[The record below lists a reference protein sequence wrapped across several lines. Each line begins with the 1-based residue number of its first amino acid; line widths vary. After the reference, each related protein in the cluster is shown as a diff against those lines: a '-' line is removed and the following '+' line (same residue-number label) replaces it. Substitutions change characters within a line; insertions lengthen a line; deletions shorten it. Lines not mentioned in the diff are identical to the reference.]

1 MLGLL
6 MLEIGTLCKLWCDL
20 SRPLELRRSQDSSGR
35 DQVRWWPS
43 SPVKEGIFPAV
54 VCVQLYHAILWW
66 LEFHRKEGDAVKGR
80 EELRDDL
87 YAIFQ
92 AALQAVDPGEA
103 LHTHVRREGNQLNV
117 ADRTY
122 DLRQY
127 DALYVIGVG
136 KAGAAMAI
144 AIEALLGDCL
154 RGGHVIVKYSHG
166 RPVKHVTLHEAA
178 HPIPDEAG
186 VRATRTLIDFV
197 KGRGPRELLICLISG
212 GGSALSPAPAEDIT
226 LPEKQEVTR
235 LLLACG
241 ATIHEINALRKHI
254 SQIKG
259 GQLARLASPATL
271 ITLVLSDVV
280 GDSLDVIASGPTV
293 PDTSTFADCLEILRK
308 YHLLDKVPMA
318 IRRHLEAG
326 VSGAVPETPK
336 PGDAV
341 FARTQTVLIGR
352 NLQALEAASRQAAAL
367 GYHPLILSS
376 AIEGETREVAKVH
389 AGIAKEVLASGHP
402 IAPPACL
409 LSGGETTVTL
419 HGQGKGGRNQEF
431 ALVLALDIHNI
442 PGIAV
447 LSGGT
452 DGTDGPTD
460 AAGAVA
466 DWTTCA
472 RAEQYGL
479 QPRVALENNDAYP
492 FFERLGDLLI
502 TGPTQTNVMDVR
514 VMLIVADRLDRIAS

>member
-1 MLGLL
+1 
-6 MLEIGTLCKLWCDL
+6 
-20 SRPLELRRSQDSSGR
+20 
-35 DQVRWWPS
+35 
-43 SPVKEGIFPAV
+43 VK
-54 VCVQLYHAILWW
+54 H
-66 LEFHRKEGDAVKGR
+66 R
-80 EELRDDL
+80 EELRQDL
-87 YAIFQ
+87 HTIFQ
-92 AALQAVDPGEA
+92 AALGAVDPGEA
-103 LHTHVRREGNQLNV
+103 IRTHVRRDGQQLQV
-117 ADRTY
+117 ADRVY

-136 KAGAAMAI
+136 KAAAAMAT
-144 AIEALLGDCL
+144 AVEALLGDRI
-154 RGGHVIVKYSHG
+154 RGGHVIVKYGHG
-166 RPVKHVTLHEAA
+166 GPIKYVTLHEAG

-186 VRATRTLIDFV
+186 VRATRALIEFV
-197 KGRGPRELLICLISG
+197 RGRGARELIICLLSG
-212 GGSALSPAPAEDIT
+212 GGSALSPAPSEGMT
-226 LPEKQEVTR
+226 LAEKQEATR

-293 PDTSTFADCLEILRK
+293 PDTSRFADCLEILHK
-308 YHLLDKVPMA
+308 YQLLDKVPVA

-326 VSGAVPETPK
+326 AAGTIPETPK
-336 PGDAV
+336 PRDPV
-341 FARTQTVLIGR
+341 FARTQTVIIGR
-352 NLQALEAASRQAAAL
+352 NLQALEAAGHQAAAL
-367 GYHPLILSS
+367 GYRTLILSS
-376 AIEGETREVAKVH
+376 GIEGETREVAKVH
-389 AGIAKEVLASGHP
+389 TGIAREVLASGHP
-402 IAPPACL
+402 IAAPACI

-419 HGQGKGGRNQEF
+419 RGQGKGGRNQEF
-431 ALVLALDIHNI
+431 VLAMALDVRNA

-472 RAEQYGL
+472 RAEQLGL
-479 QPRVALENNDAYP
+479 HPRLALEHNDAYP
-492 FFERLGDLLI
+492 FFARLGDLLL

-514 VMLIVADRLDRIAS
+514 IMLIVADTAGRMRR

>member
-1 MLGLL
+1 M
-6 MLEIGTLCKLWCDL
+6 K
-20 SRPLELRRSQDSSGR
+20 
-35 DQVRWWPS
+35 
-43 SPVKEGIFPAV
+43 
-54 VCVQLYHAILWW
+54 H
-66 LEFHRKEGDAVKGR
+66 R
-80 EELRDDL
+80 EELRQDL
-87 YAIFQ
+87 QAIFQ
-92 AALQAVDPGEA
+92 AALQAVDPGEGIRA
-103 LHTHVRREGNQLNV
+103 HVQREGNQLHV

-122 DLRQY
+122 DLSQY
-127 DALYVIGVG
+127 DALYLIGMG

-144 AIEALLGDCL
+144 AVEKMLGDRL
-154 RGGHVIVKYSHG
+154 RGGHVIVKYGHG
-166 RPVKHVTLHEAA
+166 GPVAHATLHEAD

-186 VRATRTLIDFV
+186 VRATRTLLDFV
-197 KGRGPRELLICLISG
+197 DGRGPRELVICLISG
-212 GGSALSPAPAEDIT
+212 GGSALSPAPVEGIT
-226 LPEKQEVTR
+226 LAEKQEVTR

-308 YHLLDKVPMA
+308 YRLFDTVPMA

-326 VSGAVPETPK
+326 VSGAIPETPK

-341 FARTQTVLIGR
+341 FSRTQTVIIGR
-352 NLQALEAASRQAAAL
+352 NLQALEAASRQATAL
-367 GYHPLILSS
+367 GYRPLILSS
-376 AIEGETREVAKVH
+376 AIEGETREVARVH

-402 IAPPACL
+402 ITAPACI

-419 HGQGKGGRNQEF
+419 RGQGKGGRNQEF
-431 ALVLALDIHNI
+431 ALALALDIDDI
-442 PGIAV
+442 PGIAA
-447 LSGGT
+447 LSAGT

-460 AAGAVA
+460 AAGAFA
-466 DWTTCA
+466 DWTTCT
-472 RAEQYGL
+472 RAEQHGL
-479 QPRVALENNDAYP
+479 HPREALEHNDAYP

-514 VMLIVADRLDRIAS
+514 IILITDGLSL

>member
-1 MLGLL
+1 MLYCGSL
-6 MLEIGTLCKLWCDL
+6 TLQEG
-20 SRPLELRRSQDSSGR
+20 EL
-35 DQVRWWPS
+35 
-43 SPVKEGIFPAV
+43 
-54 VCVQLYHAILWW
+54 
-66 LEFHRKEGDAVKGR
+66 AVKRR
-80 EELRDDL
+80 EELRHDL
-87 YAIFQ
+87 HAIFQ
-92 AALQAVDPGEA
+92 AALQAVDPGA
-103 LHTHVRREGNQLNV
+103 AIRTHVRREGEQLRV
-117 ADRTY
+117 ADRIY

-127 DALYVIGVG
+127 DSLYVIGVG
-136 KAGAAMAI
+136 KAGAAMAM
-144 AIEALLGDCL
+144 ALEAMLGDRL
-154 RGGHVIVKYSHG
+154 RGGHIIVKYGHG
-166 RPVKHVTLHEAA
+166 GPVTRVTLHEAG
-178 HPIPDEAG
+178 HPIPDESG

-197 KGRGPRELLICLISG
+197 KDRGPHELLICLISG
-212 GGSALSPAPAEDIT
+212 GGSALSPAPVEGISLA
-226 LPEKQEVTR
+226 EKQEVTR
-235 LLLACG
+235 LLLGCG

-259 GQLARLASPATL
+259 GQLARLASPAML

-280 GDSLDVIASGPTV
+280 GDALDVIASGPTV
-293 PDTSTFADCLEILRK
+293 PDTSTFADCLDILRK
-308 YHLLDKVPMA
+308 YQLLDNVPLA

-326 VSGAVPETPK
+326 ASSVIPETPK

-341 FARTQTVLIGR
+341 FAHTQTVIIAG
-352 NLQALEAASRQAAAL
+352 NLQALEAASQQATAL

-402 IAPPACL
+402 MTVPACI

-419 HGQGKGGRNQEF
+419 HGQGQGGRNQEF
-431 ALVLALDIHNI
+431 AVAMALEIRDRT
-442 PGIAV
+442 GIAV

-472 RAEQYGL
+472 RAEQLGL
-479 QPRVALENNDAYP
+479 HPRLALEHNDAYP
-492 FFERLGDLLI
+492 LFERLGDLLI

-514 VMLIVADRLDRIAS
+514 VMLMASTISP

>member
-1 MLGLL
+1 
-6 MLEIGTLCKLWCDL
+6 
-20 SRPLELRRSQDSSGR
+20 
-35 DQVRWWPS
+35 
-43 SPVKEGIFPAV
+43 VK
-54 VCVQLYHAILWW
+54 Q
-66 LEFHRKEGDAVKGR
+66 R
-80 EELRDDL
+80 EELRQDL
-87 YAIFQ
+87 HTIFQ

-103 LHTHVRREGNQLNV
+103 IRTHVRRDGQQLHV
-117 ADRTY
+117 AERLY

-136 KAGAAMAI
+136 KAGAAMAM
-144 AIEALLGDCL
+144 AIEALLGERL
-154 RGGHVIVKYSHG
+154 RGGHVIVKYGHG
-166 RPVKHVTLHEAA
+166 GPVTRVTVHEAG
-178 HPIPDEAG
+178 HPIPDESG
-186 VRATRTLIDFV
+186 VQATRTLIDFV
-197 KGRGPRELLICLISG
+197 QDRGPRDLVICLLSG
-212 GGSALSPAPAEDIT
+212 GGSALSPAPVEGIT
-226 LPEKQEVTR
+226 LAEKQEVTR

-254 SQIKG
+254 SRIKG

-280 GDSLDVIASGPTV
+280 GDALDVIASGPTV
-293 PDTSTFADCLEILRK
+293 PDPSTFGDGLEILRK
-308 YHLLDKVPMA
+308 YRLLDTVPRA

-326 VSGAVPETPK
+326 ASGLIPETPK

-341 FARTQTVLIGR
+341 FAHTQTVVIGG
-352 NLQALEAASRQAAAL
+352 NLQALEAAGRQATAL

-376 AIEGETREVAKVH
+376 VIEGETREVARVH
-389 AGIAKEVLASGHP
+389 AAIAKEALASGHP
-402 IAPPACL
+402 VTVPACI

-419 HGQGKGGRNQEF
+419 RGQGKGGRNQEF
-431 ALVLALDIHNI
+431 AVAMALEIRDR

-460 AAGAVA
+460 ATGALA

-472 RAEQYGL
+472 RAEQLGL
-479 QPRVALENNDAYP
+479 QPRLALEHNDAYP
-492 FFERLGDLLI
+492 LFERLGDLLI

-514 VMLIVADRLDRIAS
+514 VVLIAPLADP

>member
-1 MLGLL
+1 
-6 MLEIGTLCKLWCDL
+6 
-20 SRPLELRRSQDSSGR
+20 
-35 DQVRWWPS
+35 
-43 SPVKEGIFPAV
+43 VK
-54 VCVQLYHAILWW
+54 H
-66 LEFHRKEGDAVKGR
+66 R
-80 EELRDDL
+80 EELRHDL
-87 YAIFQ
+87 QAIFR
-92 AALQAVDPGEA
+92 AALMAVDPGEA
-103 LHTHVRREGNQLNV
+103 IRTHVRREGDSLHI
-117 ADRTY
+117 ADHSY

-127 DALYVIGVG
+127 NALSVIGVG
-136 KAGAAMAI
+136 KDGAVMTMAI
-144 AIEALLGDCL
+144 EELLGNRL
-154 RGGHVIVKYSHG
+154 RGGHVIVKYGHG
-166 RPVKHVTLHEAA
+166 GAVNRVTLHEAG

-197 KGRGPRELLICLISG
+197 AERGPQELLICLLSG
-212 GGSALSPAPAEDIT
+212 GGSALSPAPVAGIT
-226 LPEKQEVTR
+226 LAEKQEVTR

-259 GQLARLASPATL
+259 GQLARLAFPATL

-280 GDSLDVIASGPTV
+280 GDALDVIASGPTV
-293 PDTSTFADCLEILRK
+293 PDTSTFTTCQEILRK
-308 YHLLDKVPMA
+308 YQLLDNIPAA
-318 IRRHLEAG
+318 IRHYLEAG
-326 VSGAVPETPK
+326 LSSATPETPK
-336 PGDAV
+336 PGDVV
-341 FARTQTVLIGR
+341 FSRTQTLIIGR
-352 NLQALEAASRQAAAL
+352 NLQALEGASRQATAL

-402 IAPPACL
+402 IAAPACV

-419 HGQGKGGRNQEF
+419 RGQGKGGRNQEF
-431 ALVLALDIHNI
+431 ALALALDIHNI
-442 PGIAV
+442 SGIAA

-472 RAEQYGL
+472 RAEQHGL
-479 QPRVALENNDAYP
+479 HPREALENNDAYP

-514 VMLIVADRLDRIAS
+514 IMLMIPGMSL

>member
-1 MLGLL
+1 
-6 MLEIGTLCKLWCDL
+6 
-20 SRPLELRRSQDSSGR
+20 
-35 DQVRWWPS
+35 
-43 SPVKEGIFPAV
+43 VK
-54 VCVQLYHAILWW
+54 C
-66 LEFHRKEGDAVKGR
+66 R
-80 EELRDDL
+80 EELRQDL
-87 YAIFQ
+87 HAIFQ
-92 AALQAVDPGEA
+92 AALKAVDPGEA
-103 LHTHVRREGNQLNV
+103 IRTHVRRDGNQLHV

-127 DALYVIGVG
+127 DAVYVIGIG

-144 AIEALLGDCL
+144 AVEELLGERL
-154 RGGHVIVKYSHG
+154 RGGHVIVKYGHG
-166 RPVKHVTLHEAA
+166 GPVAHVTVHEAD

-186 VRATRTLIDFV
+186 VRATRALLDFV
-197 KGRGPRELLICLISG
+197 TERGPRELLICLLSG
-212 GGSALSPAPAEDIT
+212 GGSALSPAPVEGIT
-226 LPEKQEVTR
+226 LAEKQEVTR

-259 GQLARLASPATL
+259 GQLARLAFPATL
-271 ITLVLSDVV
+271 MTLVLSDVV
-280 GDSLDVIASGPTV
+280 GDALDVIASGPTV
-293 PDTSTFADCLEILRK
+293 PDTSTFADCVEILRT
-308 YHLLDKVPMA
+308 YHLLDTVPMA

-326 VSGAVPETPK
+326 VSGVVPETPK

-341 FARTQTVLIGR
+341 FARTQTVIIGR
-352 NLQALEAASRQAAAL
+352 NLQALEAASRQATAL

-389 AGIAKEVLASGHP
+389 AGIAKEILASGHP
-402 IAPPACL
+402 IAAPACI

-419 HGQGKGGRNQEF
+419 RGQGKGGRNQEF
-431 ALVLALDIHNI
+431 ALALALDICNL
-442 PGIAV
+442 PGIVA

-460 AAGAVA
+460 AAGAAA

-472 RAEQYGL
+472 RAEQHGL
-479 QPRVALENNDAYP
+479 HPREALENHDAYP

-514 VMLIVADRLDRIAS
+514 IMLIIPGVSL

>member
-1 MLGLL
+1 
-6 MLEIGTLCKLWCDL
+6 
-20 SRPLELRRSQDSSGR
+20 
-35 DQVRWWPS
+35 
-43 SPVKEGIFPAV
+43 VK
-54 VCVQLYHAILWW
+54 
-66 LEFHRKEGDAVKGR
+66 RR
-80 EELRDDL
+80 EELRQDL
-87 YAIFQ
+87 HAIFQ
-92 AALQAVDPGEA
+92 TALTAVDPGEA
-103 LHTHVRREGNQLNV
+103 IRTHVRRDGNQLHV

-127 DALYVIGVG
+127 DAIYVIGVG
-136 KAGAAMAI
+136 KAGAAMAV
-144 AIEALLGDCL
+144 AIEGLLGERL
-154 RGGHVIVKYSHG
+154 RGGHVIVKYGHG
-166 RPVKHVTLHEAA
+166 GPVAHVTLHEAD

-186 VRATRTLIDFV
+186 VRATRTLLDFV
-197 KGRGPRELLICLISG
+197 NGRGPRELLICLISG
-212 GGSALSPAPAEDIT
+212 GGSALSPAPVDGIT
-226 LPEKQEVTR
+226 LAEKQEVTR

-271 ITLVLSDVV
+271 VTLVLSDVV
-280 GDSLDVIASGPTV
+280 GDALDVIASGPTV
-293 PDTSTFADCLEILRK
+293 PDTSAFADCVEILRK
-308 YHLLDKVPMA
+308 YHLLDTVPTA
-318 IRRHLEAG
+318 IRRHLNAG

-352 NLQALEAASRQAAAL
+352 NLQALEAASRHAASL

-389 AGIAKEVLASGHP
+389 AGIAKEILASGHP
-402 IAPPACL
+402 IAAPACL

-431 ALVLALDIHNI
+431 ALALALDIHDI
-442 PGIAV
+442 PGIAA

-460 AAGAVA
+460 AAGATA

-472 RAEQYGL
+472 RAEQHGL
-479 QPRVALENNDAYP
+479 HPREALENNDAYP
-492 FFERLGDLLI
+492 FFESLGDLLI

-514 VMLIVADRLDRIAS
+514 IMLIIAGVSL

>member
-1 MLGLL
+1 M
-6 MLEIGTLCKLWCDL
+6 K
-20 SRPLELRRSQDSSGR
+20 Q
-35 DQVRWWPS
+35 
-43 SPVKEGIFPAV
+43 
-54 VCVQLYHAILWW
+54 
-66 LEFHRKEGDAVKGR
+66 R
-80 EELRDDL
+80 EELRQDL
-87 YAIFQ
+87 HTIFQ

-103 LHTHVRREGNQLNV
+103 IHRQVRRAGDQLYV

-127 DALYVIGVG
+127 DGLSVIGMG

-144 AIEALLGDCL
+144 AAEGLLGDRL
-154 RGGHVIVKYSHG
+154 RGGHVIVKYGHG
-166 RPVKHVTLHEAA
+166 APATHVTVHEAG

-197 KGRGPRELLICLISG
+197 SGRGPRELLLCLISG
-212 GGSALSPAPAEDIT
+212 GGSALSPAPVEGIT
-226 LPEKQEVTR
+226 LAEKQEATR

-254 SQIKG
+254 SRIKG
-259 GQLARLASPATL
+259 GQLARLVSPATL

-293 PDTSTFADCLEILRK
+293 PDTSTFADCLEILRQ
-308 YHLLDKVPMA
+308 YQLLDRVPTA

-326 VSGAVPETPK
+326 ISGAVAETPK

-341 FARTQTVLIGR
+341 FARTQTVIIGR
-352 NLQALEAASRQAAAL
+352 NLQALEAASRQATTL
-367 GYHPLILSS
+367 GYQPLILSS

-389 AGIAKEVLASGHP
+389 AGIAREVLASGHP
-402 IAPPACL
+402 IAAPACV

-419 HGQGKGGRNQEF
+419 RGQGKGGRNQEF
-431 ALVLALDIHNI
+431 ALALALDIHNV
-442 PGIAV
+442 PGIVA

-460 AAGAVA
+460 AAGAVV

-472 RAEQYGL
+472 RAEQLGL
-479 QPRVALENNDAYP
+479 HPRQALDQNDAYP
-492 FFERLGDLLI
+492 FFERLGDLVI

-514 VMLIVADRLDRIAS
+514 IMLIMAGVAL

>member
-1 MLGLL
+1 
-6 MLEIGTLCKLWCDL
+6 
-20 SRPLELRRSQDSSGR
+20 
-35 DQVRWWPS
+35 
-43 SPVKEGIFPAV
+43 VK
-54 VCVQLYHAILWW
+54 
-66 LEFHRKEGDAVKGR
+66 RR
-80 EELRDDL
+80 EELRHDL
-87 YAIFQ
+87 HAIFQ

-103 LHTHVRREGNQLNV
+103 IRTHVWREGDRLHV

-122 DLRQY
+122 DLSQY
-127 DALYVIGVG
+127 NAVHVIGVG
-136 KAGAAMAI
+136 KAGAAMAV
-144 AIEALLGDCL
+144 AVEALLGDRL
-154 RGGHVIVKYSHG
+154 HGGHVIVKYGHG
-166 RPVKHVTLHEAA
+166 GPVKRVTIHEAG

-186 VRATRTLIDFV
+186 VRATRALIDFV
-197 KGRGPRELLICLISG
+197 TGRGPGELLICLISG
-212 GGSALSPAPAEDIT
+212 GGSALSPAPVQGIT
-226 LPEKQEVTR
+226 LAEKQEVTR
-235 LLLACG
+235 QLLACG

-259 GQLARLASPATL
+259 GQLARLVSPATL

-280 GDSLDVIASGPTV
+280 GDALDVIASGPTV

-308 YHLLDKVPMA
+308 YQLLDDIPMA
-318 IRRHLEAG
+318 IRRYLEAG

-341 FARTQTVLIGR
+341 FARTQTVIIGR

-402 IAPPACL
+402 VAAPACI

-419 HGQGKGGRNQEF
+419 RGQGKGGRSQEF
-431 ALVLALDIHNI
+431 ALAIALDIRNI
-442 PGIAV
+442 PGIAA

-472 RAEQYGL
+472 HAELCGL
-479 QPRVALENNDAYP
+479 HPRTALENNDAYP

-514 VMLIVADRLDRIAS
+514 IMLIAPLISA

>member
-1 MLGLL
+1 VKRR
-6 MLEIGTLCKLWCDL
+6 EKLRHDL
-20 SRPLELRRSQDSSGR
+20 
-35 DQVRWWPS
+35 
-43 SPVKEGIFPAV
+43 
-54 VCVQLYHAILWW
+54 HT
-66 LEFHRKEGDAVKGR
+66 
-80 EELRDDL
+80 
-87 YAIFQ
+87 IFQ
-92 AALQAVDPGEA
+92 AALKAVDPAEA
-103 LHTHVRREGNQLNV
+103 IHTHVRRAGNQLHV
-117 ADRTY
+117 ADRIY

-127 DALYVIGVG
+127 DALSVIGVG

-144 AIEALLGDCL
+144 AVETLLGDRL
-154 RGGHVIVKYSHG
+154 HGGHVIVKYGHG
-166 RPVKHVTLHEAA
+166 APVTHVTVHEAG

-186 VRATRTLIDFV
+186 VRATRTLIDFAT
-197 KGRGPRELLICLISG
+197 GRGPRELLICLISG
-212 GGSALSPAPAEDIT
+212 GGSALSPAPVEGIT
-226 LPEKQEVTR
+226 LAEKQEVTR

-254 SQIKG
+254 SRMKG

-293 PDTSTFADCLEILRK
+293 PDTSTFGDCLEVLRK
-308 YHLLDKVPMA
+308 YQLLDQVPTT
-318 IRRHLEAG
+318 IRRHLHAG

-341 FARTQTVLIGR
+341 FTRTQTVVIGR
-352 NLQALEAASRQAAAL
+352 NLLALEAASREATTL
-367 GYHPLILSS
+367 GYQPLILSS

-389 AGIAKEVLASGHP
+389 AGIAREVLASGHP
-402 IAPPACL
+402 IAAPACI

-419 HGQGKGGRNQEF
+419 RGQGKGGRNQEF
-431 ALVLALDIHNI
+431 ALALALDIHNI
-442 PGIAV
+442 PGIAT

-466 DWTTCA
+466 DWTTCT
-472 RAEQYGL
+472 RAEQLGL
-479 QPRVALENNDAYP
+479 HPRKALENNDAYS

-514 VMLIVADRLDRIAS
+514 IMLIMTGASL